1 MSSIDILTIAITIL
15 SVIVLP
21 ALGFVFQ
28 LNTRVVKL
36 EDNIKVNSKLNDILF
51 KKLDS
56 INDKLNAMSKELHY
70 LIKIDGKG

>member
-1 MSSIDILTIAITIL
+1 MSSIDILTIAIAIL

-21 ALGFVFQ
+21 SLGFVFQ